1 MTTYQIKQM
10 ICEQIIEACEDIIY
24 DTETIS
30 FWQKNENSD
39 NVTRNKMV
47 LNFHKGQRDALRDLY
62 KMIQKKEEE
71 ENVQQLSIPD
81 QADDSVKSL
90 D

>member
-10 ICEQIIEACEDIIY
+10 ICEQIIDVCNTIIY
-24 DTETIS
+24 GIMDDPEGINKYKTDILYLKGRREGLQNLYNTIC
-30 FWQKNENSD
+30 K
-39 NVTRNKMV
+39 
-47 LNFHKGQRDALRDLY
+47 A
-62 KMIQKKEEE
+62 EEE
-71 ENVQQLSIPD
+71 EKYVQQFGIPD